1 LEDIPDGPITLL
13 IPWGSFTNPG
23 ITHSFTANTVAGVM
37 AATFYAN
44 EGAVNPLFNPVMVTA
59 TADGYTTND
68 TESAYI
74 TINPAADISVNKTF
88 EDTNHNRITSAN
100 YQDTIVIHLNVTN
113 NGPDMANWVVIN
125 DIIPAD
131 SIPVELD
138 GGYLDITS
146 NSPAWGYVYY
156 SHLQNLTI
164 YIAEIANGASYDIW
178 INVTNVGHNNRLI
191 TNTACLDTTETDPY
205 DPNPDNNNSTDS
217 YTANAAAYVTI
228 YKEFR
233 NLPWGNIINTAY
245 YNDKIYAIVQVNN
258 EGPDQTSLSVLDS
271 FTGFNWTGT
280 YYVIS
285 NIGSILNI
293 EEYWTVNDTE
303 NIFNGTHWN
312 IPSLSSFMGGTAK
325 WLAIEGIINQT
336 GTISNHAETVDQIPI
351 HTKDMVHTQ
360 LI

>member
-1 LEDIPDGPITLL
+1 
-13 IPWGSFTNPG
+13 
-23 ITHSFTANTVAGVM
+23 M
-37 AATFYAN
+37 
-44 EGAVNPLFNPVMVTA
+44 
-59 TADGYTTND
+59 
-68 TESAYI
+68 
-74 TINPAADISVNKTF
+74 IS
-88 EDTNHNRITSAN
+88 S
-100 YQDTIVIHLNVTN
+100 L
-113 NGPDMANWVVIN
+113 P
-125 DIIPAD
+125 
-131 SIPVELD
+131 ELD
-138 GGYLDITS
+138 DGYLDITS

-164 YIAEIANGASYDIW
+164 YIAEIANGASYDVW
-178 INVTNVGHNNRLI
+178 INVTNVGHNNNLI
-191 TNTACLDTTETDPY
+191 TNTAYLDTTETDPY

-285 NIGSILNI
+285 NIGSIPNI
-293 EEYWTVNDTE
+293 EDYWTVNDTE

-336 GTISNHAETVDQIPI
+336 GTVSNHAETVDQSSYPYRGYDSYTAYLTANAIPTNLTI
-351 HTKDMVHTQ
+351 DSACGNKGKTVNLNATLKDYQNNPLNGKTVEFYIDNVKVGENTTNTNGLATFNYNID
-360 LI
+360 LIGGTYNITAQFTGDNAYAASSGNGTLKS